1 MKRFL
6 CLMLC
11 LLLAAP
17 AALADTYTP
26 TRLFRQQFVTGG
38 NGLRGTVA
46 ITASGVAD
54 WLQLIMPFA
63 GTKLQV
69 RIIGER
75 QGGESALVTD
85 DDDWQV
91 KIWAKDAQDGQHG
104 LTYLY
109 GGPEALYMKS
119 DLLPDTLLTLP
130 VKNLHPLYQL
140 TDAQFLPMLTALDP
154 MGLMSADNG
163 GNTTAWSALLDVA
176 AISGEEWEARWWPVL
191 EKYATLVD
199 MWLAGYASPTVVSGN
214 AGSMTLRTSYEIP
227 ADAIKAQ
234 TKYVIGLMLVDGDLQ
249 NLLDPYLTDEQH
261 SLYLNPAMLWF
272 YEHCIDVAPLSG
284 SVLLEREMTMM
295 GETTALGIS
304 LPLPTLPQELTTG
317 LSEILCGI
325 YGLPEGDLFAGME
338 RISIRQAGED
348 MSVSLS
354 GAQRTIS
361 LILDERAEN
370 AESVQCSGFL
380 RITPA
385 VGSSEAPLSAAFAYR
400 TSQRIWEDEDYS
412 THEDFTWAIETAPDE
427 SVISEDDPFGST
439 YVEFAPLSLSASVG
453 FIKKDKEGAP
463 VQLNIDL
470 AAVLADAEVTVDA
483 NLRTAERWNHEVLPV
498 TGAEN
503 LTVMSDA
510 RREELRTMFVTNAL
524 QTMTQLLAQPTEAG
538 AAQ

>member
-17 AALADTYTP
+17 AALADNYTP

-54 WLQLIMPFA
+54 WLQLVMPFA

-75 QGGESALVTD
+75 QGSESALVTD

-109 GGPEALYMKS
+109 GGPEALYVKS

-140 TDAQFLPMLTALDP
+140 TDAQFLPMLTTLDP
-154 MGLMSADNG
+154 MGMLSADNG

-199 MWLAGYASPTVVSGN
+199 MWLAGYASPTVVSGS
-214 AGSMTLRTSYEIP
+214 AGCMTLRTSYEIP

-304 LPLPTLPQELTTG
+304 LPLPTLPQELTAAM
-317 LSEILCGI
+317 SEILCGV
-325 YGLPEGDLFAGME
+325 YALPEADLFAGME

-354 GAQRTIS
+354 GPQRTIS
-361 LILDERAEN
+361 LIVDERAEN
-370 AESVQCSGFL
+370 AESLQCSGSL

-400 TSQRIWEDEDYS
+400 TSHRIWEDEDYT
-412 THEDFTWAIETAPDE
+412 THEDFTWAVETMMDE
-427 SVISEDDPFGST
+427 SVIAEDDPFGST
-439 YVEFAPLSLSASVG
+439 YAEFAPLSLTASVSY
-453 FIKKDKEGAP
+453 IRKEKEGSP

-483 NLRTAERWNHEVLPV
+483 NLRIAERWAHELLPM
-498 TGAEN
+498 TGAEDIM
-503 LTVMSDA
+503 TMSDA
-510 RREELRTMFVTNAL
+510 RREELRTLFVTNAMH
-524 QTMTQLLAQPTEAG
+524 TMTLLLAQPTEAG